1 MLSADAL
8 RELLELVLLTRNATS
23 LYTLCDHALK
33 FTGARNAMIAD
44 YSVEHGFMTLR
55 AGIGQDWRPEL
66 LGSQIN
72 IADDASE
79 GITAYV
85 AATGR
90 TFRSDDVATERL
102 YRRLIP
108 GTRSELA
115 SPIRDANARI
125 RGVLNV
131 ESDEPAH
138 FGEEAQRNLE
148 LLAVIAGIA
157 LDREDQGTREDALM
171 QIGTA
176 LDEARTEE
184 GLLKRVAMVTQAVL
198 RVSAYSIFLWDEE
211 EQAFTLRDTV
221 GSSLLPQDAQY
232 VAGEG
237 ATGWVCQHGEPIR
250 ISDPASDPRW
260 RGKYV
265 EVPAEQIA
273 SFMAAPILSGGK
285 CMGCMRAI
293 RKRPQ
298 NRYIENRFTED
309 DERLLLA
316 IADQLGTGLEKLR
329 SLSKL
334 IDRER
339 MAAWGEL
346 SAKNSHM
353 IGNRVFALKGDL
365 NELRFLLSE
374 ENVDRNSIKQIAD
387 SLEAGVTRLDAILHE
402 FRDFVTATKLNLS
415 RADINEVVKSAA
427 KALVPATSNVVIDFD
442 LASNLPP
449 MTLDVEKVERA
460 IAELVE
466 NSLHFVDKG
475 RIAVTTRH
483 ASIADLVG
491 AKLPTAKGDHVA
503 ITIADQGPGVEEGR
517 KKRIFEPYQSS
528 RPRGMGL
535 GLSIVKGIV
544 EAHGGKVFESGE
556 EGKGAKFVIL
566 LPVEPDV
573 PEERPQS

>member
-1 MLSADAL
+1 VLSADAL

-23 LYTLCDHALK
+23 LYSLCDHALR
-33 FTGARNAMIAD
+33 FTGARNAMVAD
-44 YSVEHGFMTLR
+44 YSVEHGYMTLR
-55 AGIGQDWRPEL
+55 AGIGDDWKPEL

-90 TFRSDDVATERL
+90 TYRSDDVTQERL
-102 YRRLIP
+102 YRRLIA

-115 SPIRDANARI
+115 APIRDANARV

-131 ESDEPAH
+131 ESDQPAH
-138 FGEEAQRNLE
+138 FGEAEQKNLE

-221 GSSLLPQDAQY
+221 GSRTLPHDAQY
-232 VAGEG
+232 IAGEG
-237 ATGWVCQHGEPIR
+237 VTGWVCQHGEPIR
-250 ISDPASDPRW
+250 LSDPAGDKRW

-265 EVPAEQIA
+265 EFPVESIA
-273 SFMAAPILSGGK
+273 SFMAVPIMSGGN

-293 RKRPQ
+293 RRRPQ

-309 DERLLLA
+309 DERLLSA

-329 SLSKL
+329 SLNKL

-365 NELRFLLSE
+365 NELRYLLGE
-374 ENVDRNSIKQIAD
+374 DNVDRNAIKQIAD
-387 SLEAGVTRLDAILHE
+387 SLEAGVVRLDNILHE

-415 RADINEVVKSAA
+415 KGNINDVVKSAA
-427 KALVPATSNVVIDFD
+427 QALVPASSNVTIDFD
-442 LASNLPP
+442 LAPNLPE
-449 MTLDVEKVERA
+449 MTLDVERVERA

-466 NSLHFVDKG
+466 NSLHFVDRG
-475 RIAVTTRH
+475 RIAVVTRS
-483 ASIADLVG
+483 ASIADLVE
-491 AKLPTAKGDHVA
+491 AKLPAAKGEHVS
-503 ITIADQGPGVEEGR
+503 ITISDQGPGVEENR

-566 LPVEPDV
+566 LPVEAESP
-573 PEERPQS
+573 PEAATA

>member
-1 MLSADAL
+1 MLSAEAL

-23 LYTLCDHALK
+23 LYSLCEHALK
-33 FTGARNAMIAD
+33 FTGARNAMVAD
-44 YSVEHGFMTLR
+44 YSVEHGYMTLR
-55 AGIGQDWRPEL
+55 AGIGHDWRPDL
-66 LGSQIN
+66 LGAQIN
-72 IADDASE
+72 IADDTSE

-90 TFRSDDVATERL
+90 TYRSDDVTQERL
-102 YRRLIP
+102 YRRLIT

-115 SPIRDANARI
+115 APIRDANARV

-131 ESDEPAH
+131 ESDQAAY
-138 FGEEAQRNLE
+138 FGDEAQRNLE

-184 GLLKRVAMVTQAVL
+184 GLLKRVAMVTQAVM

-221 GSSLLPQDAQY
+221 GSSTLPPDAQY
-232 VAGEG
+232 TAGEG
-237 ATGWVCQHGEPIR
+237 VTGWVCQSGEAIR
-250 ISDPASDPRW
+250 LSDPAGDERW

-265 EVPAEQIA
+265 EFPVESIS
-273 SFMAAPILSGGK
+273 SFMAVPIMSGGN
-285 CMGCMRAI
+285 CMGCMRAM
-293 RKRPQ
+293 RRRPQ

-309 DERLLLA
+309 DEKLLSA

-329 SLSKL
+329 SLNKL

-365 NELRFLLSE
+365 NELRFLLDE
-374 ENVDRNSIKQIAD
+374 QNIDRDAIKEIAN
-387 SLEAGVTRLDAILHE
+387 SLEAGVVRLDNILHE
-402 FRDFVTATKLNLS
+402 FRDFVTATKLHLS
-415 RADINEVVKSAA
+415 KGDINEVVKSAA
-427 KALVPATSNVVIDFD
+427 QALVPASSNVMIDFD
-442 LASNLPP
+442 LAPNLPE
-449 MTLDVEKVERA
+449 MTLDIEKVERA

-466 NSLHFVDKG
+466 NSLHFIDHG
-475 RIAVTTRH
+475 RIAVTTRP
-483 ASIADLVG
+483 ASISDLVE
-491 AKLPTAKGDHVA
+491 AKLPTAKGEHIS
-503 ITIADQGPGVEEGR
+503 ITISDKGPGVEENR

-544 EAHGGKVFESGE
+544 DAHGGKVFESGQ

-566 LPVEPDV
+566 LPVEAEIA
-573 PEERPQS
+573 PEASTA

>member
-1 MLSADAL
+1 VLSADAL

-23 LYTLCDHALK
+23 LYTLCEHALK
-33 FTGARNAMIAD
+33 FTGARNAMVAD
-44 YSVEHGFMTLR
+44 YSVEHGYMTLR
-55 AGIGQDWRPEL
+55 AGMGKDWRPDL
-66 LGSQIN
+66 LGAQIN

-90 TFRSDDVATERL
+90 TYRSDDVSQERL

-115 SPIRDANARI
+115 APIRDSNARV

-131 ESDEPAH
+131 ESDQPAH
-138 FGEEAQRNLE
+138 FAEEAQKNLE

-184 GLLKRVAMVTQAVL
+184 GLLKRVALVTQAVL

-221 GSSLLPQDAQY
+221 GSSSLPTDAQY

-250 ISDPASDPRW
+250 ISDPAGDPRW

-265 EVPAEQIA
+265 EVPAEQIS

-285 CMGCMRAI
+285 FMVCMRAI

-329 SLSKL
+329 SLNKL

-365 NELRFLLSE
+365 NELRYLISE
-374 ENVDRNSIKQIAD
+374 NNIDKDSIRQIAD
-387 SLEAGVTRLDAILHE
+387 SLEAGVLRLDAILHE
-402 FRDFVTATKLNLS
+402 FRDFVTATKLHLTKG
-415 RADINEVVKSAA
+415 DINQIVRSAA
-427 KALVPATSNVVIDFD
+427 QALVPATSNVTIDFD
-442 LASNLPP
+442 LAENLPEV
-449 MTLDVEKVERA
+449 TLDAEKTERA

-466 NSLHFVDKG
+466 NSLHFIDKG
-475 RIAVTTRH
+475 RIAIQTRN
-483 ASIADLVG
+483 ASIADLVA
-491 AKLPTAKGDHVA
+491 AKMPTAKSDF
-503 ITIADQGPGVEEGR
+503 ITITISDQGPGVEEER

-544 EAHGGKVFESGE
+544 DAHGGRVFEAGE
-556 EGKGAKFVIL
+556 QGKGARFVII
-566 LPVEPDV
+566 LPVEPEDA
-573 PEERPQS
+573 ENH

>member
-33 FTGARNAMIAD
+33 FTGARNAMVAD
-44 YSVEHGFMTLR
+44 YSVEQGYMTLR
-55 AGIGQDWRPEL
+55 AGIGHDWRPDL
-66 LGSQIN
+66 LGAQIN

-90 TFRSDDVATERL
+90 TYRSDDVTQERL
-102 YRRLIP
+102 YRRLIS

-115 SPIRDANARI
+115 APIRDANARV

-131 ESDEPAH
+131 ESDQPAH

-157 LDREDQGTREDALM
+157 LDREDQSTREDALM

-221 GSSLLPQDAQY
+221 GSSTLPPDAQY
-232 VAGEG
+232 IAGEG
-237 ATGWVCQHGEPIR
+237 VTGWVCRHGESIR
-250 ISDPASDPRW
+250 LSDPASDGRW

-265 EVPAEQIA
+265 EFPVEQIA
-273 SFMAAPILSGGK
+273 SFMAVPILSGGN

-293 RKRPQ
+293 RRRPQ

-309 DERLLLA
+309 DERLLSA

-329 SLSKL
+329 SLNKL

-365 NELRFLLSE
+365 NELRFLLNE
-374 ENVDRNSIKQIAD
+374 ENINREAIKQIAD
-387 SLEAGVTRLDAILHE
+387 SLEAGAVRLDSILHE
-402 FRDFVTATKLNLS
+402 FRDFVTATKLHLS
-415 RADINEVVKSAA
+415 KGNINEVVRSAA
-427 KALVPATSNVVIDFD
+427 QALVPASSNVTIDFE
-442 LASNLPP
+442 LAPNLPE
-449 MTLDVEKVERA
+449 MTIDIEKVERA

-466 NSLHFVDKG
+466 NALHFIDRG
-475 RIAVTTRH
+475 RIAVTTRS

-491 AKLPTAKGDHVA
+491 AKLPTAKGEHIS
-503 ITIADQGPGVEEGR
+503 ITISDAGPGVEEGR

-566 LPVEPDV
+566 LPVEAEV
-573 PEERPQS
+573 APEATPA

>member
-1 MLSADAL
+1 VLSAGAL
-8 RELLELVLLTRNATS
+8 RELLELVLITRNATS
-23 LYTLCDHALK
+23 LYTLCEHALK

-44 YSVEHGFMTLR
+44 YSVEHGYMTLR
-55 AGIGQDWRPEL
+55 AGIGTDWSPDL

-90 TFRSDDVATERL
+90 TFRSDDVTQERL
-102 YRRLIP
+102 YRRLIA
-108 GTRSELA
+108 GTRSEVA
-115 SPIRDANARI
+115 APIRDASARI

-138 FGEEAQRNLE
+138 FGEEAQTNLE

-157 LDREDQGTREDALM
+157 LDREDQSTREDALM

-184 GLLKRVAMVTQAVL
+184 GLLKRVAMVTQAVM

-221 GSSLLPQDAQY
+221 GSSTLPHDAQY
-232 VAGEG
+232 TAGEG
-237 ATGWVCQHGEPIR
+237 VTGWVCQHGEPIR

-265 EVPAEQIA
+265 EVPVEQI
-273 SFMAAPILSGGK
+273 SSYMAAPIMSGGN

-293 RKRPQ
+293 RRRPA

-309 DERLLLA
+309 DEQLLLA

-329 SLSKL
+329 SLNKL

-365 NELRFLLSE
+365 NELRFLLNESVLNRE
-374 ENVDRNSIKQIAD
+374 SIKEILD

-402 FRDFVTATKLNLS
+402 FRDFVTATKLHFVTGDL
-415 RADINEVVKSAA
+415 NEVVRSAA
-427 KALVPATSNVVIDFD
+427 QALVPATSNVVIDFD
-442 LASNLPP
+442 LAPNLPP
-449 MTLDVEKVERA
+449 MTLDAEKVERA

-475 RIAVTTRH
+475 RIAVSTRH
-483 ASIADLVG
+483 ASIADLVA
-491 AKLPTAKGDHVA
+491 AKLPTAQGDHLA
-503 ITIADQGPGVEEGR
+503 ITISDEGPGVEEGR

-544 EAHGGKVFESGE
+544 EAHGGRVFESGE

-566 LPVEPDV
+566 LPVEPDIAAMA
-573 PEERPQS
+573 EQS

>member
-1 MLSADAL
+1 
-8 RELLELVLLTRNATS
+8 
-23 LYTLCDHALK
+23 
-33 FTGARNAMIAD
+33 
-44 YSVEHGFMTLR
+44 MTLR
-55 AGIGQDWRPEL
+55 AGMGHDWKPEL
-66 LGSQIN
+66 LGAQIN

-90 TFRSDDVATERL
+90 TYRSDDVAQERL
-102 YRRLIP
+102 YRRLIS

-115 SPIRDANARI
+115 APIRDANARV

-131 ESDEPAH
+131 ESDQPA
-138 FGEEAQRNLE
+138 FFAEEAQENLE

-157 LDREDQGTREDALM
+157 LDREDQSIREDALM

-198 RVSAYSIFLWDEE
+198 RVSAYSIFLWDDED
-211 EQAFTLRDTV
+211 QAFVLRDTV
-221 GSSLLPQDAQY
+221 GSSTLPADAQY
-232 VAGEG
+232 APGEG
-237 ATGWVCQHGEPIR
+237 ITGWVCEQGESIR
-250 ISDPASDPRW
+250 LSEPAEDPRW

-265 EVPAEQIA
+265 EFPVDQIA
-273 SFMAAPILSGGK
+273 SFMAVPILSGGK

-293 RKRPQ
+293 RRRPQ

-309 DERLLLA
+309 DERLLSA

-329 SLSKL
+329 SLNKL

-365 NELRFLLSE
+365 NELRYLLSE
-374 ENVDRNSIKQIAD
+374 ENIDREAIKQIAD
-387 SLEAGVTRLDAILHE
+387 SLESGIVRLDNILHE
-402 FRDFVTATKLNLS
+402 FRDFVTATKLHLS
-415 RADINEVVKSAA
+415 KGDINEVVRSAA
-427 KALVPATSNVVIDFD
+427 QALVPASSNVTIDFD
-442 LASNLPP
+442 LAPNLPP
-449 MTLDVEKVERA
+449 MTLDVEKIERV

-466 NSLHFVDKG
+466 NSLHFIDKG
-475 RIAVTTRH
+475 RIAVSTRS
-483 ASIADLVG
+483 ASIADLVT
-491 AKLPTAKGDHVA
+491 AKLPTAKGEHIS
-503 ITIADQGPGVEEGR
+503 ITISDEGPGVEEER
-517 KKRIFEPYQSS
+517 KRRIFEPYQSS

-544 EAHGGKVFESGE
+544 EAHGGKVFESGQAGE
-556 EGKGAKFVIL
+556 GAKFVII
-566 LPVEPDV
+566 LPVEPEIPD
-573 PEERPQS
+573 EAAQA

>member
-1 MLSADAL
+1 VLSADAL

-33 FTGARNAMIAD
+33 FTGARNAMVAD
-44 YSVEHGFMTLR
+44 YSVEHGYMTLR
-55 AGIGQDWRPEL
+55 AGIGDDWRPEL

-90 TFRSDDVATERL
+90 TYRSDDVSQERL
-102 YRRLIP
+102 YRRLIA

-115 SPIRDANARI
+115 APIRDANARV

-131 ESDEPAH
+131 ESDLPAH
-138 FGEEAQRNLE
+138 FGEDAQKNLE
-148 LLAVIAGIA
+148 LLAIIAGIA

-176 LDEARTEE
+176 LDEARTEQ

-221 GSSLLPQDAQY
+221 GSSTLPQDAQY
-232 VAGEG
+232 AAGEG
-237 ATGWVCQHGEPIR
+237 ITGWVCQHGESIR
-250 ISDPASDPRW
+250 LSDPATDNRW

-265 EVPAEQIA
+265 EFPVEQIA
-273 SFMAAPILSGGK
+273 SFMAVPILSGGR
-285 CMGCMRAI
+285 CMGCVRAI
-293 RKRPQ
+293 RRRPQ

-309 DERLLLA
+309 DERLLSA

-329 SLSKL
+329 SLNKL

-353 IGNRVFALKGDL
+353 IGNRVFALKGDI

-374 ENVDRNSIKQIAD
+374 ANVDRDAIKHIAD
-387 SLEAGVTRLDAILHE
+387 SLEAGVLRLDNILHE
-402 FRDFVTATKLNLS
+402 FRDFVTATKLHLS
-415 RADINEVVKSAA
+415 QAEINEVVRSAA
-427 KALVPATSNVVIDFD
+427 QALVPASSNVAIDFD
-442 LASNLPP
+442 LAPNLPT
-449 MTLDVEKVERA
+449 MTLDAEKVERA

-466 NSLHFVDKG
+466 NSLHFIDKG
-475 RIAVTTRH
+475 RIGVATRS
-483 ASIADLVG
+483 ASIADLVA
-491 AKLPTAKGDHVA
+491 AKLPSAKGEHIA
-503 ITIADQGPGVEEGR
+503 ITISDEGPGVEEER

-556 EGKGAKFVIL
+556 VGKGAKFVIL
-566 LPVEPDV
+566 LPVEP
-573 PEERPQS
+573 EIPQEAAPA

>member
-1 MLSADAL
+1 VLSAEAL

-23 LYTLCDHALK
+23 LYSLCEHAIR
-33 FTGARNAMIAD
+33 FTGARNAMVAD

-55 AGIGQDWRPEL
+55 AGIGHDWRPEL

-90 TFRSDDVATERL
+90 TYRSDDVTQERL
-102 YRRLIP
+102 YRRLIT

-115 SPIRDANARI
+115 APIRDANARV

-131 ESDEPAH
+131 ESDQPAF
-138 FGEEAQRNLE
+138 FGEEAQKNLE

-184 GLLKRVAMVTQAVL
+184 GLLKRVAMVTQAVM

-221 GSSLLPQDAQY
+221 GSSTLPPDAQY
-232 VAGEG
+232 IAGEG
-237 ATGWVCQHGEPIR
+237 VTGWVCQHGEPIR
-250 ISDPASDPRW
+250 LSDPAGDNRW

-265 EVPAEQIA
+265 EFPVASIA
-273 SFMAAPILSGGK
+273 SFMAVPIMSGGN

-293 RKRPQ
+293 RRRPH

-309 DERLLLA
+309 DERLLSA

-329 SLSKL
+329 SLNKL

-365 NELRFLLSE
+365 NELRFLLGE
-374 ENVDRNSIKQIAD
+374 EKIDRDAIKQIAD
-387 SLEAGVTRLDAILHE
+387 SLESGVVRLDNILHE

-415 RADINEVVKSAA
+415 KGNINDVVKSAA
-427 KALVPATSNVVIDFD
+427 QALVPASSNVTIDFD
-442 LASNLPP
+442 LAPNLPE
-449 MTLDVEKVERA
+449 MTLDVERIERA

-466 NSLHFVDKG
+466 NSLHFVDRG
-475 RIAVTTRH
+475 RIAVSTRS
-483 ASIADLVG
+483 ASIADLVE
-491 AKLPTAKGDHVA
+491 AKLPAAKGEHVS
-503 ITIADQGPGVEEGR
+503 ITIADQGPGVEENR

-544 EAHGGKVFESGE
+544 DAHGGKVFESGE
-556 EGKGAKFVIL
+556 EGKGAKFVII
-566 LPVEPDV
+566 LPVEAEAP
-573 PEERPQS
+573 PEAASA

>member
-1 MLSADAL
+1 MLSAEAL

-23 LYTLCDHALK
+23 LYSLCEHAIR
-33 FTGARNAMIAD
+33 FTGARNAMVAD

-55 AGIGQDWRPEL
+55 AGIGHDWRPEL

-90 TFRSDDVATERL
+90 TYRSDDVTQERL
-102 YRRLIP
+102 YRRLIS

-115 SPIRDANARI
+115 APIRDANARV

-131 ESDEPAH
+131 ESDQPAF
-138 FGEEAQRNLE
+138 FGEEAQKNLE

-184 GLLKRVAMVTQAVL
+184 GLLKRVAMVTQAVM

-221 GSSLLPQDAQY
+221 GSSTLPQDAQY
-232 VAGEG
+232 IAGEG
-237 ATGWVCQHGEPIR
+237 VTGWVCQHGEPIR
-250 ISDPASDPRW
+250 LSDPAGDNRW

-265 EVPAEQIA
+265 EFPVESIA
-273 SFMAAPILSGGK
+273 SFMAVPIMSGGN

-293 RKRPQ
+293 RRRPH

-309 DERLLLA
+309 DEKLLSA

-329 SLSKL
+329 SLNKL

-365 NELRFLLSE
+365 NELRFLLGE
-374 ENVDRNSIKQIAD
+374 EKIDRDAIKQIAD
-387 SLEAGVTRLDAILHE
+387 SLEAGVVRLDNILHE

-415 RADINEVVKSAA
+415 KGNINDVVKSAA
-427 KALVPATSNVVIDFD
+427 QALVPASSNVTIDFD
-442 LASNLPP
+442 LAPNLPE
-449 MTLDVEKVERA
+449 MTLDVERIERA

-466 NSLHFVDKG
+466 NSLHFVDRG
-475 RIAVTTRH
+475 RIAVTTRS
-483 ASIADLVG
+483 ASIADLVE
-491 AKLPTAKGDHVA
+491 AKLPAAKGEHIS
-503 ITIADQGPGVEEGR
+503 ITIADQGPGVEENR

-544 EAHGGKVFESGE
+544 DAHGGKVFESGE
-556 EGKGAKFVIL
+556 EGKGAKFVII
-566 LPVEPDV
+566 LPVEAEAP
-573 PEERPQS
+573 PEAASA